1 MYSSKPFEPSDKF
14 SDTVAQSADQTKK
27 STVSAAGEALGSLTG
42 TVQDIRQQAGP
53 MLDRAAEQASALAQ
67 RGLDTVRETSQQLR
81 DKALRASE
89 NTVKYVKDEP
99 VKSVLIAVATGAA
112 LMALASMKGR
122 SRERGER
129 RQSQPQ
135 GH

>member
-1 MYSSKPFEPSDKF
+1 MYSSKPFEQSSNF
-14 SDTVAQSADQTKK
+14 SDTTAQSADQDKK
-27 STVSAAGEALGSLTG
+27 WTASDGGDALGSLTG

-67 RGLDTVRETSQQLR
+67 RGVDTVRETSQQLR
-81 DKALRASE
+81 DKAVRASE
-89 NTVKYVKDEP
+89 STVKYVKDEP

-112 LMALASMKGR
+112 LMALAGMKSR

-129 RQSQPQ
+129 R
-135 GH
+135 

>member
-14 SDTVAQSADQTKK
+14 SDTVAQSADQAKK
-27 STVSAAGEALGSLTG
+27 STASAAGEALGSLTG

-67 RGLDTVRETSQQLR
+67 RGVDTVRETSQQLR

-89 NTVKYVKDEP
+89 STVKYVKDEP

-112 LMALASMKGR
+112 LMALASMKSR
-122 SRERGER
+122 SRAHGER
-129 RQSQPQ
+129 RVS
-135 GH
+135 